1 MYWYSMSTVQYKGDD
16 FLAQAL
22 ETDNVD
28 SYRHVVD
35 RVTQSALFW
44 VIRTMRNVI
53 AYALRL

>member
-1 MYWYSMSTVQYKGDD
+1 MYWYSMRTVQYKGDD

-35 RVTQSALFW
+35 RVTQSALF
-44 VIRTMRNVI
+44 
-53 AYALRL
+53 